1 MKVGLFAPCYVDQI
15 SPNVAVSVVE
25 VLEKLGH
32 RVDICEEIVCCGQP
46 AFNAGY
52 WSEARPVAED
62 FLHAHRDFDAIIIPS
77 GSCTAM
83 VKIFYG
89 DLFKETDTAETA
101 RAVGA
106 KTWEFSEF
114 VARHSAP
121 GDLDV
126 SFPAKVTF
134 HDGCHGLR
142 ELGCKKAPR
151 ELLARVKGLELV
163 EMDEAETCCGFGGSF
178 AVKFPSIS
186 TAMAEV
192 KCASAER
199 TGVEYMVSADSS
211 CLMHLEGWLRKN
223 GSNLKTVHLAEI
235 LAGRVGR

>member
-1 MKVGLFAPCYVDQI
+1 MKLALFAPCFVDQL

-32 RVDICEEIVCCGQP
+32 QVEVCEEIVCCGQP

-52 WSEARPVAED
+52 WAEARPVAED
-62 FLHAHRDFDAIIIPS
+62 FVRAHRDFDAVIIPS

-83 VKIFYG
+83 VKVFYG
-89 DLFKETDTAETA
+89 ELLKESDIAGTAA
-101 RAVGA
+101 DVG
-106 KTWEFSEF
+106 KRTWEFSEF
-114 VARHSAP
+114 VAHHSGAE
-121 GDLDV
+121 DFQV

-151 ELLARVKGLELV
+151 ELLARVKDLELI

-199 TGVEYMVSADSS
+199 AGAEYMISGDSS

-223 GSNLKTVHLAEI
+223 GSELKTVHLAEI
-235 LAGRVGR
+235 LAGRVER